1 MLCLNKRFSCPIFI
15 EILTEIFEI
24 LTEMDLK
31 KKFKKK
37 NIKEKTKNGY
47 IPEILYL

>member
-1 MLCLNKRFSCPIFI
+1 
-15 EILTEIFEI
+15 
-24 LTEMDLK
+24 MDLK

-37 NIKEKTKNGY
+37 NLNIKEKTKNGY